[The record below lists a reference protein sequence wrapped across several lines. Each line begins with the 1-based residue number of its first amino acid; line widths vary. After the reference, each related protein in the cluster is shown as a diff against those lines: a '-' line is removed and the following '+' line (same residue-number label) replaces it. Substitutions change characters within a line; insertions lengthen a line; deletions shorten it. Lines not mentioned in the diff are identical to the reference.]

1 MFKKIFV
8 FCTVALL
15 IMGCGGKKKAEVTG
29 LKSGIDPEAFH
40 VERDGKW
47 INLYTLTNKAGME
60 VSITNFGGRIVSVM
74 VPDKKGEYKDV
85 VLGFDNIQDYFPENN
100 QTDFGATIGR
110 YANRINQGKITV
122 EGVEYQLPQNNYGH
136 CLHGGPNGWQYKVA
150 EVVAGSGNTL
160 KLKFDSPDG
169 EANFPGHVTAYVTF
183 TLPINDD
190 VCRTYTTVTD
200 GSGNFSLEAVQGAG
214 VLTVSNPRYIT
225 WRGNTT
231 LPLAD
236 PQATHVVLREITGPV
251 VHYEMPF
258 TESVMEGEVGNVLPV
273 YNDMDNVD
281 VQVYNLTTGQTLENI
296 SVQYPQIVLVEG
308 ASAGDHLRLT
318 TTSRKNAFKPVETT
332 TVLDSEG
339 KGNATLPLTA
349 WGGLSLKM
357 EQTDNVAVT
366 TNIYD
371 ANGQKLRTSYKAS
384 ASVTAVPTDYC
395 GNMIY
400 ENGVL
405 KHCEK
410 IT

>member
-8 FCTVALL
+8 FCTAALL

-74 VPDKKGEYKDV
+74 VPDKNGEYKDV

-183 TLPINDD
+183 TLTEDNAIDIRYEATTD
-190 VCRTYTTVTD
+190 KTTVINMTNHSYFNLSGDPANHSVEEDELYINASNFTPVDDTFMTTGEIAPVEGTPMDFRKAKLVGKDINADYDQLHNGKGYDHNWVLDTKGDDTVLAAELYCPETGIALKQYTD
-200 GSGNFSLEAVQGAG
+200 EPGVQIYAGNFLDGTVTGKKG
-214 VLTVSNPRYIT
+214 V
-225 WRGNTT
+225 
-231 LPLAD
+231 
-236 PQATHVVLREITGPV
+236 
-251 VHYEMPF
+251 
-258 TESVMEGEVGNVLPV
+258 V
-273 YNDMDNVD
+273 YNFRRAIC
-281 VQVYNLTTGQTLENI
+281 LET
-296 SVQYPQIVLVEG
+296 QKYP
-308 ASAGDHLRLT
+308 DT
-318 TTSRKNAFKPVETT
+318 PNKP
-332 TVLDSEG
+332 DWPS
-339 KGNATLPLTA
+339 ATLKP
-349 WGGLSLKM
+349 GEK
-357 EQTDNVAVT
+357 
-366 TNIYD
+366 Y
-371 ANGQKLRTSYKAS
+371 TSHCVFAF
-384 ASVTAVPTDYC
+384 SVR
-395 GNMIY
+395 
-400 ENGVL
+400 
-405 KHCEK
+405 
-410 IT
+410 